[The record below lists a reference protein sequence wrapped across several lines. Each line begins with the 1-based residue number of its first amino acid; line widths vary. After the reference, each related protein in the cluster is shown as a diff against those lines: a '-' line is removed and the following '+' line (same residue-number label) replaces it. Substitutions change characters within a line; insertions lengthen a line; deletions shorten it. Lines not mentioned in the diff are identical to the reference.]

1 MTNEVVLQDFSVN
14 FNPTEITINNEENLK
29 NELKGISN
37 KYKSLIVTEDNLKSV
52 KSTRAKLNALNKG
65 LDDKRKEIKSS
76 YNEPL
81 SDFED
86 KVKSYQDIINQ
97 SLLPI
102 DRGIKDL
109 ESTQREERANHVK
122 ELINNMA
129 PEYGIDPD
137 EIEIQKS
144 WTNKTM
150 TEIELTKILADGF
163 NVLNRKKALFE
174 TNKMLVEEHCK
185 YVGVEAAGWV
195 SQLSDDYNATDV
207 IKAIDQFVEERKQ
220 KKIAEQNRL
229 ESEKA
234 IKAAAQQKVG
244 DSVIDTETGEV
255 IVKEAL
261 SKYTVSIRLVGS
273 KSDII
278 QAIQQING
286 LSNVS
291 NSILSPL
298 NVWEG

>member
-150 TEIELTKILADGF
+150 TEIKLTKILADGF
-163 NVLNRKKALFE
+163 NALNRKKALFE

>member
-150 TEIELTKILADGF
+150 TEIKLTKILADGF

>member
-1 MTNEVVLQDFSVN
+1 MANNIALQDFSVD
-14 FNPTEITINNEENLK
+14 FKPTEITINNEKGLK
-29 NELKGISN
+29 SELEEISN
-37 KYKSLIVTEDNLKSV
+37 KYKGLIVTEDNLKSV

-86 KVKSYQDIINQ
+86 KVKSYQDIINK

-102 DRGIKDL
+102 DCGIKNL
-109 ESTQREERANHVK
+109 ESTQREQRANHVK
-122 ELINNMA
+122 KLIAKMA

-137 EIEIQKS
+137 EIEIEKP

-150 TEIELTKILADGF
+150 TEIKLTKILADGF
-163 NVLNRKKALFE
+163 NALNRKKALFE

-207 IKAIDQFVEERKQ
+207 IKAIDQFIEEKKQ
-220 KKIAEQNRL
+220 KEIDEQNRL

-234 IKAAAQQKVG
+234 IKAATQQKVG

-255 IVKEAL
+255 IVKEVP

-298 NVWEG
+298 NAWEG